1 MYLCAIAL
9 LSLALTT
16 ITVTALPNH
25 IAAKNR
31 LVRREKQMSTDIG
44 NLKLTFSNETITIT
58 ETTTDAIIE
67 KIAEACF
74 IEGQCKTPPISFH
87 NIDIHPSGNYPTW
100 IRNGLID
107 ALRAGVKTVSSC
119 TEETNWRELYC
130 ADDLYAKCES
140 EFAVELG

>member
-9 LSLALTT
+9 SLTLTT

-25 IAAKNR
+25 IAATNR
-31 LVRREKQMSTDIG
+31 LVRRENQVSADIG

-58 ETTTDAIIE
+58 ETTTDEIIE

-74 IEGQCKTPPISFH
+74 IEGQCKPPTIAFH
-87 NIDIHPSGNYPTW
+87 NIEIRPSGNYPTW

-107 ALRAGVKTVSSC
+107 ALRAGVKTVATC

-130 ADDLYAKCES
+130 ADDLYVKCES
-140 EFAVELG
+140 EFAAELG